1 MVFPL
6 KHHGLPTKENE
17 GYFWLLIKN
26 PLPLFNKNPTTF
38 SDFFK
43 LNSAQAARKDL
54 VSLAGRLFCGRKRK
68 KLQKH
73 LEVTKI
79 LPIFATSKSHKRHK
93 SDVNEA
99 ATSGIFCA

>member
-54 VSLAGRLFCGRKRK
+54 VSLAGRLFCA
-68 KLQKH
+68 LSQTFMS
-73 LEVTKI
+73 VTTYTFYII
-79 LPIFATSKSHKRHK
+79 L
-93 SDVNEA
+93 
-99 ATSGIFCA
+99 

>member
-26 PLPLFNKNPTTF
+26 PLPLFNKNLTTF

-43 LNSAQAARKDL
+43 LNSAQAASQDF
-54 VSLAGRLFCGRKRK
+54 VSLAGGFFVPEMKIIAKKFGSYENSPYLCG
-68 KLQKH
+68 
-73 LEVTKI
+73 VKI
-79 LPIFATSKSHKRHK
+79 T
-93 SDVNEA
+93 
-99 ATSGIFCA
+99 